1 MEAAA
6 SCRLLIV
13 GAGGIGCELLKNVVF
28 SGFRNITIID
38 LDTIEVSNL
47 NRQFLFQRQHVG
59 CSKSVTAAARVQ
71 EMCPDARIV
80 GLQGNIKD
88 VRFGPAFFSGF
99 DLVMNALDNVD
110 ARRHVNR
117 ICMGIR
123 KPLIESGTEGYLG
136 QTTVHLKGISECFEC
151 TPKPRPTTYAVCTIR
166 TTPDKPIHCI
176 VWAKH
181 LFAVCFGAADDSQQV
196 TDISASDLC
205 NPEFAFSKCFDKDIQ
220 ILAAQEGHWKSRP
233 PPRPLPIHAA
243 TSLTSRGAPDGPLA
257 SQQAWSIA
265 DCAAHFIESYKLL
278 VVRRSGGATLEFDKD
293 DDTHMDFV
301 AAAANLRAHC
311 FGIALQTRFASQ
323 SMAGS
328 IIPAIATTNAIIA
341 GQMVI
346 EALRLLSGR
355 QSECRQVFK
364 CLSASGRRRL
374 LLQAGALPLPYEK
387 CVVCGSGECSVTL
400 DIHSTTLA
408 VFVQKVLKGELAL
421 NFPSVDIDG
430 ANVVE
435 VVAQEEDEDEH
446 ARLQTLLPLPLSH
459 PSIGF
464 TSTSLL
470 NIVDDSQGHTSIVMR
485 CSHVAAEEGAPAYV
499 FSWSSAEETA
509 AAAVAAAAAA
519 AAAAGPIEPTD
530 LHEVQ
535 ASAAA
540 DGDAPASKRARVD

>member
-1 MEAAA
+1 MDACA

-28 SGFRNITIID
+28 TGFRYITIID

-59 CSKSVTAAARVQ
+59 CSKSITAAARVQ

-88 VRFGPAFFSGF
+88 VRFGPSFFSGF

-117 ICMGIR
+117 ICMGVR

-181 LFAVCFGAADDSQQV
+181 LFAVCFGAADDTQQV
-196 TDISASDLC
+196 TDIPESDRRD
-205 NPEFAFSKCFDKDIQ
+205 PKFTFSKVFEKDIQ
-220 ILAAQEGHWKSRP
+220 ILAGQEGHWKSRP
-233 PPRPLPIHAA
+233 PPTPLSFEAA
-243 TSLTSRGAPDGPLA
+243 AALTCRGAPDGPLA
-257 SQQAWSIA
+257 TQQAWSVA
-265 DCAAHFIESYKLL
+265 DCAAHFTKSYEVLTE
-278 VVRRSGGATLEFDKD
+278 RIRNGSTLEFDKD
-293 DDTHMDFV
+293 EDTHMDFV

-364 CLSASGRRRL
+364 CLTSSGRRRC
-374 LLQAGALPLPYEK
+374 LLQASPLPLPYDK
-387 CVVCGSGECSVTL
+387 CVVCGSGECSLTL
-400 DIHSTTLA
+400 DVHSTTLG
-408 VFVQKVLKGELAL
+408 VFMQKILKGELAL

-435 VVAQEEDEDEH
+435 LVSQEDDEEEY
-446 ARLQTLLPLPLSH
+446 ARLQALLPLPLSH

-464 TSTSLL
+464 STTSLL
-470 NIVDDSQGHTSIVMR
+470 NIVDDSQGHTNIVMR
-485 CSHVAAEEGAPAYV
+485 CTHAEAADGAPAYV
-499 FSWSSAEETA
+499 FSWSSTDD
-509 AAAVAAAAAA
+509 AAAAAA
-519 AAAAGPIEPTD
+519 SSSSAGD
-530 LHEVQ
+530 DMAVQ
-535 ASAAA
+535 ADAAEGA
-540 DGDAPASKRARVD
+540 CLPATKRARVDL